1 MSSSAHLIENLPRI
15 YYNQALELARSESF
29 PAARDKLLAA
39 LALESNLNEA
49 RILLGKVYA
58 RMGEYGEAT
67 TCWEEVLKSEPGNQ
81 VALSGISKAGE
92 LRKEIENARGRR
104 VYRGALLGVA
114 IFFSGTLSVAIYQ
127 VAYSRLFPPGKIFLE
142 PVRAALKNNA
152 VSQETH
158 LEVTGDKNGIRIVGS
173 VETEDQKQLV
183 SAIAESRSGGAP
195 VDASDVKVDH
205 PAPLAESF
213 AAILKRVG
221 GGGLRSV
228 SVAQRG
234 RVIVVSGSVPSIS
247 DKRRVE
253 DLGRAL
259 VGVRSVDVSGL
270 KIRGATEYT
279 VRDGDNL
286 WDLACRFYGSSTLW
300 TAIAES
306 NPQVSPPYK
315 NLQTGTLLSI
325 PPLGK
330 IIRTMPTKEEG
341 AEAK

>member
-1 MSSSAHLIENLPRI
+1 MEILPRI

-39 LALESNLNEA
+39 LALEPGLNEA

-58 RMGEYGEAT
+58 RLGEYGEAT

-92 LRKEIENARGRR
+92 LRKEIEKARGRR
-104 VYRGALLGVA
+104 VYHGALLGAA
-114 IFFSGTLSVAIYQ
+114 IFLSGILSVAVYQ
-127 VAYSRLFPPGKIFLE
+127 VAYSRLFPPGKTFLE
-142 PVRAALKNNA
+142 PVRAALKNTA
-152 VSQETH
+152 VLQETH

-173 VETEDQKQLV
+173 VETEDHKRLA

-195 VDASDVKVDH
+195 VDVTAVDVKH

-213 AAILKRVG
+213 TAILKRIG

-228 SVAQRG
+228 SVAQREN
-234 RVIVVSGSVPSIS
+234 VLVVSGSVPSIS

-259 VGVRSVDVSGL
+259 VGVRSVDVRGL

-279 VRDGDNL
+279 VRNGDNL
-286 WDLACRFYGSSTLW
+286 WDLANRFYGSGALW

-306 NPQVSPPYK
+306 NPQLSPPYK

-325 PPLGK
+325 PPLGNR
-330 IIRTMPTKEEG
+330 IRSLPVKEEG
-341 AEAK
+341 AEAR